1 VFVTDQQP
9 PLPDPAAALA
19 YFQQKAIFTMNPDE
33 LRRRI
38 MEGADLHVIDVR
50 EREDYDRGH
59 IPGAVNL
66 SQDRWTTN
74 SGLAKGKVNVFY
86 GDSAT
91 SLSAAKAAAYFAKR
105 KFPVMELLGGFDAWT
120 ARAFEI
126 ER

>member
-1 VFVTDQQP
+1 MEPQQQ
-9 PLPDPAAALA
+9 LPDPASALA
-19 YFQQKAIFTMNPDE
+19 YFQQKAVFTMHPDE

-38 MEGADLHVIDVR
+38 MEGTNLHVIDVR

-66 SQDRWTTN
+66 PRDRWTTN

-86 GDSAT
+86 GASAT
-91 SLSAAKAAAYFAKR
+91 SLSAAEAAAYFAKR

>member
-1 VFVTDQQP
+1 MEPQQD
-9 PLPDPAAALA
+9 LPDPAAALA
-19 YFQQKAIFTMNPDE
+19 YFQQKLAFTMGPVE

-38 MEGADLHVIDVR
+38 TEGVDLHVIDVR

-66 SQDRWTTN
+66 PKDRWTTN

-91 SLSAAKAAAYFAKR
+91 CPLAAEAAAYFAKR
-105 KFPVMELLGGFDAWT
+105 KFPVMELLGGFDEWAG
-120 ARAFEI
+120 RKFER
-126 ER
+126 EQ